1 MFYSSYSNNYS
12 TQKVSYSR
20 HQSYRCMGGSSTS
33 LPASF
38 SPYFPTGDT
47 SYSAHCSPEVTSYA
61 SYSTNCFTQKLPYY
75 PPLSRGEHA
84 LHATQD
90 VFSHSALP
98 GILPTPHLARREP
111 LSAKT
116 GLDLRTASL
125 AHTSLPRCFLL
136 AVAAP
141 APERASSCT
150 RRFRG
155 GGRGKG
161 GLPTSHTAPPNSLPI
176 PQASAGMLPIEILC
190 APYTGYFLHHS
201 VLGGDFI
208 HCSTRDT
215 SY

>member
-12 TQKVSYSR
+12 TQKASYSR

-38 SPYFPTGDT
+38 PPYFPTGDT
-47 SYSAHCSPEVTSYA
+47 SCSAHCSPEATSYA

-75 PPLSRGEHA
+75 TPLSRGEHA

-111 LSAKT
+111 LPAKT
-116 GLDLRTASL
+116 GLYLRTASL

-150 RRFRG
+150 RRFG
-155 GGRGKG
+155 GGRGGGKG
-161 GLPTSHTAPPNSLPI
+161 GLPTSHTAPPNSLP
-176 PQASAGMLPIEILC
+176 
-190 APYTGYFLHHS
+190 
-201 VLGGDFI
+201 
-208 HCSTRDT
+208 
-215 SY
+215 SYC